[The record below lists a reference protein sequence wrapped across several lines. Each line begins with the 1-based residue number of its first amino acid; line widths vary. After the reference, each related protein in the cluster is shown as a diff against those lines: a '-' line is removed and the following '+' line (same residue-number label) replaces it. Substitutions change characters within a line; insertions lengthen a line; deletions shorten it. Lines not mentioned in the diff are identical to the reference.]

1 MREYNVALKEGV
13 DYDGFWND
21 IESDTDGGK
30 LYIPNRKV
38 EFTNERPASLRQC
51 WYLLTDEEAETLRN
65 DDRVYCVEIPPE
77 YRTDIIMMPTVTQ
90 TGDFTKTTSDSGAYL
105 NWGLIRS
112 SNATNVYGTGTTTA
126 LNYEYTLDGTGVDV
140 VTQDSGLQVDHPEFQ
155 DGSGNTRVQQID
167 WGAYSGGAFTQNAN
181 HYRDYDGH
189 GTHCAGIACGKTYGW
204 AKNARVYSQKLNG
217 LEGAGDSGT
226 GINITYAFDAIKTW
240 HTSKAGARPTV
251 VNMSWGYGSG
261 YNTVTSLTYRGT
273 SYTDSNTTSNASY
286 RYTNYGLNSSGG
298 SSSTY
303 LANVRIGSVDVDIE
317 ELITAGVI
325 VCIAAG
331 NRATKIDIS
340 TGTDYNNFVV
350 TDSGTIYYHRGSSP
364 YSDNALMVG
373 SMDSTVY
380 DATYD
385 QRATY
390 SETGP
395 GISIWAP
402 GTNIM
407 SSTSNINKWGVGSQ
421 NYYLNSSYKQTNIS
435 GTSMAT
441 PQVAGVAALVL
452 QLNTAYTPAQV
463 KSSLLSTAG
472 SPIYTTGLT
481 NDYSNTRSLLGSSQK
496 VLYSNYNLAT
506 TTTTTAA
513 PTTTTTTAAPTTT
526 TTTTTTTAA
535 PNTFNVTNNGSG
547 NYVINGNSNP
557 TLSVIEGQTCTFNI
571 NATGHPFWIK
581 TVSSFGIVN
590 QYNSGVTNNGEDNG
604 TIIFVVPY
612 DAPSTLYYNCEY
624 HSSMAGTINVTNVPT
639 TTTTTA
645 APTTTTT
652 TTEAPPCVQYRCLSS
667 KGGYIFWTDCTTGLQ
682 SSTSINGGKVKFISS
697 TTYPIPEKGSNTK
710 ITKITT

>member
-1 MREYNVALKEGV
+1 MKQYNVALKEGI

-21 IESDTDGGK
+21 MESDTDGGK
-30 LYIPNRKV
+30 LYIPNRAV

-51 WYLLTDEEAETLRN
+51 WYLLTEEEAELLRN

-77 YRTDIIMMPTVTQ
+77 HRTDIIMMPTITQ
-90 TGDFTKTTSDSGAYL
+90 TGDFTKTTSDSGAFL

-126 LNYEYTLDGTGVDV
+126 LNYIYTLDGTGVDV

-167 WGAYSGGAFTQNAN
+167 WGSYSGGAFTQNAN

-204 AKNARVYSQKLNG
+204 AKEARVYSQKLSG

-226 GINITYAFDAIKTW
+226 GISVTYAFDAIKTW
-240 HTSKAGARPTV
+240 HTSKAGSRPTV

-273 SYTDSNTTSNASY
+273 SYTDSNTTTNASY

-298 SSSTY
+298 STTTY

-331 NRATKIDIS
+331 NRATKIDV
-340 TGTDYNNFVV
+340 TGGTDYNNFVV
-350 TDSGTIYYHRGSSP
+350 TDNGTIYYQRGSSP

-373 SMDSTVY
+373 SMDSTTY
-380 DATYD
+380 DATND

-395 GISIWAP
+395 GVSIWAP

-407 SSTSNINKWGVGSQ
+407 SATSTTNKWGGGSQ
-421 NYYLNSSYKQTNIS
+421 NYYLNSSYRQTNIS

-452 QLNTAYTPAQV
+452 QLNPSYTPAQI
-463 KSSLLSTAG
+463 KTSLLGTAG

-481 NDYSNTRSLLGSSQK
+481 NDYSNTRSLLGSAQK
-496 VLYSNYNLAT
+496 VLYSNYSAVS
-506 TTTTTAA
+506 
-513 PTTTTTTAAPTTT
+513 TTTTTTAAPTTT
-526 TTTTTTTAA
+526 TTTTVA
-535 PNTFNVTNNGSG
+535 
-547 NYVINGNSNP
+547 
-557 TLSVIEGQTCTFNI
+557 
-571 NATGHPFWIK
+571 
-581 TVSSFGIVN
+581 
-590 QYNSGVTNNGEDNG
+590 
-604 TIIFVVPY
+604 
-612 DAPSTLYYNCEY
+612 
-624 HSSMAGTINVTNVPT
+624 PT
-639 TTTTTA
+639 TTSTTTL

-652 TTEAPPCVQYRCLSS
+652 SSTTSTTSTTTAPPPVIIDTYMCKAT
-667 KGGYIFWTDCTTGLQ
+667 KGGYLYWTDENGLRAHCML
-682 SSTSINGGKVKFISS
+682 NGGKSRVIKSS
-697 TTYPIPEKGSNTK
+697 TYPTYEKGANIIIEFVS
-710 ITKITT
+710 

>member
-65 DDRVYCVEIPPE
+65 DDRVFCVEIPPE
-77 YRTDIIMMPTVTQ
+77 HRDDIVMMPRTIQ

-112 SNATNVYGTGTTTA
+112 SNSTNVYGTGTTTA

-140 VTQDSGLQVDHPEFQ
+140 VIQDSGLQVDHPEFQ
-155 DGSGNTRVQQID
+155 DGGGNSRVQQID
-167 WGAYSGGAFTQNAN
+167 WGSYSGGAFTQTAN

-204 AKNARVYSQKLNG
+204 AKEARVYSQKLNG
-217 LEGAGDSGT
+217 LEGSGDSGT
-226 GINITYAFDAIKTW
+226 GISITYAFDAIKTW

-251 VNMSWGYGSG
+251 VNMSWGYGTT

-286 RYTNYGLNSSGG
+286 RYTNYGLNSSSG
-298 SSSTY
+298 SPTATY
-303 LANVRIGSVDVDIE
+303 IANVRIGSVDTDIE

-331 NRATKIDIS
+331 NRATKIDVS
-340 TGTDYNNFVV
+340 GGTDYNNFVV
-350 TDSGTIYYHRGSSP
+350 TDGGTIYYHRGSSP

-380 DATYD
+380 DATND

-395 GISIWAP
+395 GVNMWAP

-407 SSTSNINKWGVGSQ
+407 SATSTTNKWGGGSQ
-421 NYYLNSSYKQTNIS
+421 NYYLNASYKQTNIS

-452 QLNTAYTPAQV
+452 QLNPTYTPAQI
-463 KSSLLSTAG
+463 KTSLTNTAG
-472 SPIYTTGLT
+472 SAIYSTGLT
-481 NDYSNTRSLLGSSQK
+481 NDYSNTRSLLGSAQK
-496 VLYSNYNLAT
+496 VLYANYNLAAST
-506 TTTTTAA
+506 TTTTSTSTTSTTTATPTTTSTTTLA
-513 PTTTTTTAAPTTT
+513 PGQTTTTTSTSTSTT
-526 TTTTTTTAA
+526 
-535 PNTFNVTNNGSG
+535 
-547 NYVINGNSNP
+547 
-557 TLSVIEGQTCTFNI
+557 
-571 NATGHPFWIK
+571 
-581 TVSSFGIVN
+581 
-590 QYNSGVTNNGEDNG
+590 
-604 TIIFVVPY
+604 
-612 DAPSTLYYNCEY
+612 ST
-624 HSSMAGTINVTNVPT
+624 S
-639 TTTTTA
+639 
-645 APTTTTT
+645 TTTTT
-652 TTEAPPCVQYRCLSS
+652 TTEAPRCIEYRCLSS
-667 KGGYIFWTDCTTGLQ
+667 KGGYIFWTDCTTGLPA
-682 SSTSINGGKVKFISS
+682 STSINGGKVKFISS
-697 TTYPIPEKGSNTK
+697 ITYPIPERGSNTK
-710 ITKITT
+710 ITKITD